1 MLLLRLYIYFEKD
14 RSGSNVSNDT
24 HGEVKTFLE
33 KTVTLLCT
41 FILLCDVSDRL
52 LFVVLVMIP
61 NFKFEIIFR
70 VHNTFCSSAHSVTIP
85 DFKSEIVYTWPVYY
99 SFLFLSSTIL
109 DFKTEMVI
117 LLFPF
122 SNLRMISIF
131 IKDVSVS
138 FSGVGW
144 VYFIPEHHVLKKL
157 ILGLARLTHKR
168 QHWIHSY
175 YSFYCSP
182 MDQILSRKTHL

>member
-1 MLLLRLYIYFEKD
+1 MKKKRTMLLLRLYIYFEKD

-61 NFKFEIIFR
+61 DFKFEIIFR

-85 DFKSEIVYTWPVYY
+85 DFKSEIVYT
-99 SFLFLSSTIL
+99 
-109 DFKTEMVI
+109 
-117 LLFPF
+117 
-122 SNLRMISIF
+122 
-131 IKDVSVS
+131 
-138 FSGVGW
+138 
-144 VYFIPEHHVLKKL
+144 
-157 ILGLARLTHKR
+157 
-168 QHWIHSY
+168 
-175 YSFYCSP
+175 
-182 MDQILSRKTHL
+182 